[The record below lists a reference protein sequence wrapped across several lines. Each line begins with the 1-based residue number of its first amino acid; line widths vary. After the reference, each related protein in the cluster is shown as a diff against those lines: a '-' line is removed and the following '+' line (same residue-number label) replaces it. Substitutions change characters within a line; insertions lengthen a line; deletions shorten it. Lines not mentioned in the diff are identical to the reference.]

1 MVVRTPFHSKAKPSQ
16 GTIEFEECM
25 CLCVCVGGGGWV
37 CVCVLG
43 DSFPLTREGFAGKG
57 PNLEDYRK

>member
-1 MVVRTPFHSKAKPSQ
+1 MVIRTPFHPKTKQSK
-16 GTIEFEECM
+16 GTMEFEEHI
-25 CLCVCVGGGGWV
+25 

-57 PNLEDYRK
+57 PNSENYRK